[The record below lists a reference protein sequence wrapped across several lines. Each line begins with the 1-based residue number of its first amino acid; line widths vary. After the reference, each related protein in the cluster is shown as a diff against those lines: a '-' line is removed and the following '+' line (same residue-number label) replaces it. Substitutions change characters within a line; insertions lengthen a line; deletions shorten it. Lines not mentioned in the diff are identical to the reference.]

1 MTMIKKIEL
10 FNFKN
15 IENQVVNFD
24 FNNVYFLG
32 ENGSG
37 KTNILDAIYCLAFA
51 SSFLVSTD
59 RELVTYGKTEFYLK
73 CFYQTKGKDGRI
85 SLSFRNGKKE
95 VKVNNSLIKDRKE
108 LILNIPTIVFSN
120 YDTDFIIGAPVKK
133 RWFFDQ
139 AISFISLSYLDSLRK
154 YRKILKQRNLIL
166 RQGNRNLLKVYNE
179 IFVDCALEIT
189 KMRKNFIKH
198 FYEFFKYY
206 YSFIFD
212 FSYDLE
218 IKYLPSVK
226 CDERDDFLRTLIL
239 KEKDELF
246 RKSSLIGPHRDL
258 YEILDGD
265 RVFTHHSSTGQNRT
279 LSLIYRLV
287 QVVIFNK
294 RFGVAP
300 ILLFDDVFLELDS
313 IKRRK
318 VFDILPKDSQCFFT
332 FLDDCYNIKRDSNF
346 VVYRVN
352 NGRFKL

>member
-1 MTMIKKIEL
+1 MIKKIEL

-15 IENQVVNFD
+15 IENQVINFD
-24 FNNVYFLG
+24 FNHIYFCG

-51 SSFLVSTD
+51 SSFLVNTD
-59 RELVTYGKTEFYLK
+59 RELITYGKTEFYLK
-73 CFYQTKGKDGRI
+73 CFYETKGSDGEI

-95 VKVNNSLIKDRKE
+95 IKVNNSLIKDRKD

-120 YDTDFIIGAPVKK
+120 YDTDFIIGAPAKK

-166 RQGNRNLLKVYNE
+166 RQGDRDLLKVYNE
-179 IFVDCALEIT
+179 IFVDYALEIT

-206 YSFIFD
+206 YSLIFD
-212 FSYDLE
+212 VSYNLE

-226 CDERDDFLRTLIL
+226 FCGRDEFLKTLFL
-239 KEKDELF
+239 KEKDELLNEVT
-246 RKSSLIGPHRDL
+246 LIGPHRDL
-258 YEILDGD
+258 YEILSGA
-265 RVFTHHSSTGQNRT
+265 RVFTHHSSTGQIRA
-279 LSLIYRLV
+279 LALIYRLV
-287 QVVIFNK
+287 QVIIFNK
-294 RFGVAP
+294 RFGIAP

-313 IKRRK
+313 VRRK
-318 VFDILPKDSQCFFT
+318 RVFDILPKDSQCFFT
-332 FLDDCYNIKRDSNF
+332 FLDDCYDIKQDNNF
-346 VVYRVN
+346 VVYRVK
-352 NGRFKL
+352 NGRFEL

>member
-1 MTMIKKIEL
+1 MIKKIEF

-15 IENQVVNFD
+15 IKNQVID
-24 FNNVYFLG
+24 FNFNNIYFCG

-51 SSFLVSTD
+51 SSFLVDTD
-59 RELVTYGKTEFYLK
+59 IELVTYGKAEFYLK
-73 CFYQTKGKDGRI
+73 CLYDTKEQDNGRI

-95 VKVNNSLIKDRKE
+95 IRVNNNLVKDRKE
-108 LILNIPTIVFSN
+108 LILNIPTVVFSN

-139 AISFISLSYLDSLRK
+139 AISLISLSYLDSLRK

-166 RQGNRNLLKVYNE
+166 RQGNKNLLKFYNE

-189 KMRKNFIKH
+189 RRRKAFIKY

-206 YSFIFD
+206 YSCIFD
-212 FSYDLE
+212 VSYSLE
-218 IKYLPSVK
+218 IKYLPSVQSDVR
-226 CDERDDFLRTLIL
+226 DEFLKALTL
-239 KEKDELF
+239 KEKDEFF
-246 RKSSLIGPHRDL
+246 RKVTLIGPHRDL
-258 YEILDGD
+258 YEILDGE

-279 LSLIYRLV
+279 LALIYRLV
-287 QVVIFNK
+287 QVVIFNN
-294 RFGVAP
+294 RFGIAP

-313 IKRRK
+313 IKRKK

-332 FLDDCYNIKRDSNF
+332 FLDDCYNIKQDSNF
-346 VVYRVN
+346 VVYRIK
-352 NGRFKL
+352 NGRFEF